1 MMWRPSLLLLL
12 LLLRRGAQGKPS
24 PDAGPHGQGRV
35 HQAAPLSEA
44 PHDDAHGN
52 FQYDHEAFLGR
63 EVAKEFDQLSPEESR
78 ARLGRIVDR
87 MDRAGD
93 GDGWVSL
100 AELRSWIAHT
110 QQRHIRDSVSAA
122 WNTYDTDRDGRVGW
136 EELRNA
142 TYGHYAPGEEFHDVE
157 DAETYKKM
165 LARDER
171 RFRVADQDG
180 DSMATRE
187 ELTAFLHPE
196 EFPHMRDI
204 VIAETLEDLDKNKDG
219 YVQVEEYIG
228 PQKSSPREG
237 DRSNTIP
244 PPPGTHLT
252 NDSSFLR
259 CFFNCVPTPER
270 RAVFP
275 LRFAHFRPTEKTGSR
290 AAPSCRDTASDLVF
304 IKYEG
309 LPLSA
314 AAIPGTEHLLGHL
327 TQWGARP
334 RSLPGLPR
342 GPELSRKP

>member
-1 MMWRPSLLLLL
+1 MWRPSLLLLL
-12 LLLRRGAQGKPS
+12 LLLRRGAHGKPS
-24 PDAGPHGQGRV
+24 PEAGPHGQGRV

-63 EVAKEFDQLSPEESR
+63 DVAKEFDQLSPEESQ

-100 AELRSWIAHT
+100 AELRAWIAHT
-110 QQRHIRDSVSAA
+110 QQRHIRDSVSSA

-142 TYGHYAPGEEFHDVE
+142 TYGHYEPGEEFHDVE

-228 PQKSSPREG
+228 CLPSPW
-237 DRSNTIP
+237 
-244 PPPGTHLT
+244 PG
-252 NDSSFLR
+252 
-259 CFFNCVPTPER
+259 
-270 RAVFP
+270 
-275 LRFAHFRPTEKTGSR
+275 
-290 AAPSCRDTASDLVF
+290 
-304 IKYEG
+304 
-309 LPLSA
+309 
-314 AAIPGTEHLLGHL
+314 
-327 TQWGARP
+327 
-334 RSLPGLPR
+334 
-342 GPELSRKP
+342 

>member
-1 MMWRPSLLLLL
+1 MMWQLSFLLLL
-12 LLLRRGAQGKPS
+12 LLLRRGALGKPS

-63 EVAKEFDQLSPEESR
+63 EVAKEFDQLSPEESQ

-122 WNTYDTDRDGRVGW
+122 WDTYDTDRDGRVGW

-228 PQKSSPREG
+228 EWNP
-237 DRSNTIP
+237 
-244 PPPGTHLT
+244 
-252 NDSSFLR
+252 FLWYA
-259 CFFNCVPTPER
+259 C
-270 RAVFP
+270 
-275 LRFAHFRPTEKTGSR
+275 
-290 AAPSCRDTASDLVF
+290 PSCAWRHQVHTVCRRLDGNEVGHWVLPPSQDQPLV
-304 IKYEG
+304 E
-309 LPLSA
+309 A
-314 AAIPGTEHLLGHL
+314 NHLLHESDTDKDGRLSKAEILGNWNMFVGSQATNYGEDL
-327 TQWGARP
+327 TRHHD
-334 RSLPGLPR
+334 
-342 GPELSRKP
+342 EL